1 MLESPPLRDTGP
13 ALAHPSSLPT
23 DEDRALLRESVRGWL
38 AEHWPPETALRDA
51 TDAARLRAAWRGLAG
66 LGLAELGCEPA
77 EGGLQEIAVVA
88 EELGRAACPAPLLAA
103 GLLNLAGLDDVAPL
117 PAMRSGEAFVALAFA
132 QADGDPAAGHVEM
145 RGERLD
151 GRVALVEATTVA
163 THIAVVVPGPA
174 IAFVDLTTCPP
185 GSVAHE
191 PAALLGREPVGAL
204 VFDAAPATRV
214 PLSQERVEALRAAS
228 RLGHVAR
235 AIGAATRAFEMAV
248 AYAGERRQFGQPI
261 GRFQAIQ
268 HKLADIHIALLGAS
282 LTTRRA
288 AQQHDHGSPQW
299 TVFAA
304 AATVLAGEQLRQ
316 AALQIQHT
324 FGAIGYSE
332 EHEAPRHFRRVHLD
346 ILRHGGARAAREM
359 LAAWY
364 LDGPP
369 RTLPESDLGP
379 AGNDFRAEVR
389 AWLARHWH
397 GPREQAHQRLSYQER
412 EYDREFAREL
422 GKTGWIGLGWP
433 ERFGGQGR
441 GAFEQLAFIEA
452 MERADAP
459 RAGAPV
465 QAAMLMVHGTP
476 DQQRRLLP
484 EILRGE
490 AIYGMGYSEPDAG
503 SDLASM
509 RTRAER
515 IRDERGDG
523 WLINGQKIWTTTY
536 WGEYMLLAARTNPAA
551 TPKHAGISMFIV
563 PMDTPG
569 ITVRTSE
576 TMYGGTFANVFY
588 DNVRLPPEAL
598 VGEVDGGWQVLT
610 GALAT
615 ERGFIGGGIVM
626 KVARSFELL
635 CEHVREA
642 EVDGRPLARAPF
654 VRERIG
660 SLAAQI
666 EAGRELMLHCAARV
680 VDGET
685 PPADAAASKVYSG
698 ELMERFG
705 EAALDILGLAATLSE
720 GSPGAVLRGR
730 LEQQL
735 RHSLM
740 WVISIGTNE
749 IQRSLI
755 AQRGLG
761 LPR

>member
-1 MLESPPLRDTGP
+1 MSNV
-13 ALAHPSSLPT
+13 ALPT
-23 DEDRALLRESVRGWL
+23 DEDRTLLRESLRGWL
-38 AEHWPPETALRDA
+38 GEHWPAATATSDA
-51 TDAARLRAAWRGLAG
+51 ADPARLRTVWRGLAQQG
-66 LGLAELGCEPA
+66 LGALGRDPA
-77 EGGLQEIAVVA
+77 EGGLQEMLVAA
-88 EELGRAACPAPLLAA
+88 EELGRTACPAPLLAA
-103 GLLNLAGLDDVAPL
+103 SLLNLAGLPEDAPPL
-117 PAMRSGEAFVALAFA
+117 AAMRAGEAFVAFSFA
-132 QADGDPAAGHVEM
+132 QADGDAAAGHVEL
-145 RGERLD
+145 RGGLLSGHVSFVEGGAAATHLAVVTP
-151 GRVALVEATTVA
+151 GPQLALVDLAAGAAGRIVREEVIALGQEALST
-163 THIAVVVPGPA
+163 
-174 IAFVDLTTCPP
+174 F
-185 GSVAHE
+185 
-191 PAALLGREPVGAL
+191 R
-204 VFDAAPATRV
+204 FDAVPATLL
-214 PLSQERVEALRAAS
+214 PLSAAQLVTLRAAS
-228 RLGHVAR
+228 QLGHVGR
-235 AIGAATRAFEMAV
+235 AVGAARRAFEMAV
-248 AYAGERRQFGQPI
+248 AYAGERRQFGQAI
-261 GRFQAIQ
+261 GSFQAIQ
-268 HKLADIHIALLGAS
+268 HKLADIHIALLGVS
-282 LTTRRA
+282 LTARHA
-288 AQQHDHGSPQW
+288 AQQHDQRSPQW
-299 TVFAA
+299 TVFADA
-304 AATVLAGEQLRQ
+304 AAVLAADQLRQ
-316 AALQIQHT
+316 ASLQTQHA

-346 ILRHGGARAAREM
+346 VLRHAGGAAVREA

-369 RTLPESDLGP
+369 RTLPESDLGT
-379 AGNDFRAEVR
+379 AGNAFRAEVR
-389 AWLARHWH
+389 DWLARHWH
-397 GPREQAHQRLSYQER
+397 GERQAAHLRLGFKER

-422 GKTGWIGLGWP
+422 GMTGWIGLAWP

-441 GAFEQLAFIEA
+441 SAFEQLAFIEA

-459 RAGAPV
+459 RVGAPV

-476 DQQRRLLP
+476 AQQQRLLP

-503 SDLASM
+503 SDLASL

-515 IRDERGDG
+515 VSDAQGEG

-536 WGEYMLLAARTNPAA
+536 WGEYMLLAARTRSDAK
-551 TPKHAGISMFIV
+551 PKHAGISMFIV

-588 DNVRLPPEAL
+588 DNVRLPLDAL

-635 CEHVREA
+635 CEHVRQA
-642 EVDGRPLARAPF
+642 ERGGRPLAQDPS
-654 VRERIG
+654 VRERVG

-666 EAGRELMLHCAARV
+666 EAGRQMMLYCAARV
-680 VDGET
+680 VDGLT
-685 PPADAAASKVYSG
+685 PPADAAVSKVYSG

-705 EAALDILGLAATLSE
+705 ETALDILGLAATVSE
-720 GSPGAVLRGR
+720 GSPGALLRGR
-730 LEQQL
+730 LEQHL

-761 LPR
+761 LPRA

>member
-1 MLESPPLRDTGP
+1 MTADTP
-13 ALAHPSSLPT
+13 LPT
-23 DEDRALLRESVRGWL
+23 DEDRALLRESLRGWL
-38 AEHWPPETALRDA
+38 AEHWPAQTAVRDAASPARLRDA
-51 TDAARLRAAWRGLAG
+51 WQGLAGQGLAG
-66 LGLAELGCEPA
+66 LGRDAT
-77 EGGLQEIAVVA
+77 EGGLQEMLLAA
-88 EELGRAACPAPLLAA
+88 EELGRAACPAPLIAA
-103 GLLNLAGLDDVAPL
+103 TALNLAGWPTGAEPPVLA
-117 PAMRSGEAFVALAFA
+117 AMREGRAFVALAFA
-132 QADGDPAAGHVEM
+132 QADGDAGAGRVELHEDGMLGGHVGGVEAGAAATHLAVVTPGARLAVVDLAACPEGRARREDLVLMGQEPSTAWHFDRAPAAIFDLG
-145 RGERLD
+145 GE
-151 GRVALVEATTVA
+151 ALA
-163 THIAVVVPGPA
+163 
-174 IAFVDLTTCPP
+174 
-185 GSVAHE
+185 
-191 PAALLGREPVGAL
+191 R
-204 VFDAAPATRV
+204 
-214 PLSQERVEALRAAS
+214 LRAAS
-228 RLGHVAR
+228 QLGHVAR
-235 AIGAATRAFEMAV
+235 ALGAATRAFEMAV
-248 AYAGERRQFGQPI
+248 AYAGERRQFGVPI
-261 GRFQAIQ
+261 GSFQAIQ
-268 HKLADIHIALLGAS
+268 HKLADVHIALLGAT
-282 LTTRRA
+282 LTARHA
-288 AQQHDHGSPQW
+288 AQQHDQGSPQW
-299 TVFAA
+299 TVFADA
-304 AATVLAGEQLRQ
+304 AAVLAGEPLRQ
-316 AALQIQHT
+316 AALQIQHA

-346 ILRHGGARAAREM
+346 ALRHGGARAAREA

-379 AGNDFRAEVR
+379 AGNAFRAEVR
-389 AWLARHWH
+389 DWLARHWH
-397 GPREQAHQRLSYQER
+397 GERQAAHQRLSFKER

-422 GKTGWIGLGWP
+422 GKTGWIGLAWP
-433 ERFGGQGR
+433 RRFGGQGR

-476 DQQRRLLP
+476 AQQQRLLP

-503 SDLASM
+503 SDLAAL

-515 IRDERGDG
+515 IRDERGEG

-536 WGEYMLLAARTNPAA
+536 WGQYMLLAARTNPAA
-551 TPKHAGISMFIV
+551 KPKHAGISMFIV

-588 DNVRLPPEAL
+588 DDMRLPADAL
-598 VGEVDGGWQVLT
+598 VGEVDGGWPVLT

-635 CEHVREA
+635 CGHVRQA
-642 EVDGRPLARAPF
+642 EVDGRPLAQDPF

-666 EAGRELMLHCAARV
+666 EAGRQMMLYCAARV

-685 PPADAAASKVYSG
+685 PPADAAVSKVYSG

-705 EAALDILGLAATLSE
+705 EVALDVLGLSATISE

-730 LEQQL
+730 IEQHL

-749 IQRSLI
+749 IQRTLI

>member
-1 MLESPPLRDTGP
+1 MNAEMP
-13 ALAHPSSLPT
+13 LPT
-23 DEDRALLRESVRGWL
+23 DEDRALLRESLRGWL
-38 AEHWPPETALRDA
+38 AEHWPADAAGRDA
-51 TDAARLRAAWRGLAG
+51 GDAGRLRAVWRELAQQGLAS
-66 LGLAELGCEPA
+66 LGSDADLSS
-77 EGGLQEIAVVA
+77 GGLQEMLLVA
-88 EELGRAACPAPLLAA
+88 EELGRAACPAPVIAA
-103 GLLNLAGLDDVAPL
+103 TVLNLAGWPADAPPPAL
-117 PAMRSGEAFVALAFA
+117 AAMREGEAFVTLAFA
-132 QADGDPAAGHVEM
+132 QAEGDAGAGRVDLHEDGTLSGHV
-145 RGERLD
+145 
-151 GRVALVEATTVA
+151 AFVEAGAAA
-163 THIAVVVPGPA
+163 THLAVVAPGARLAIVDLGAGPA
-174 IAFVDLTTCPP
+174 DRAKREDLVLMGQEPSTTWHFDHAP
-185 GSVAHE
+185 VA
-191 PAALLGREPVGAL
+191 AVFKLG
-204 VFDAAPATRV
+204 D
-214 PLSQERVEALRAAS
+214 EALARLQAAS

-235 AIGAATRAFEMAV
+235 AIGAATRAFELAV
-248 AYAGERRQFGQPI
+248 AYAGERRQFGVAI
-261 GRFQAIQ
+261 GSFQAVQ
-268 HKLADIHIALLGAS
+268 HKLADVHIALLGAS
-282 LTTRRA
+282 LTARHA
-288 AQQHDHGSPQW
+288 AQQHDRGSPQW
-299 TVFAA
+299 AVFADA
-304 AATVLAGEQLRQ
+304 AAVLAGEQLRQ
-316 AALQIQHT
+316 AALQIQHA

-346 ILRHGGARAAREM
+346 LLRHGGARRAREA

-369 RTLPESDLGP
+369 RTLPESDLGA
-379 AGNDFRAEVR
+379 AGNAFRAEVR
-389 AWLARHWH
+389 DWLARHWH
-397 GPREQAHQRLSYQER
+397 GERQAAHRRLSFKQR

-422 GKTGWIGLGWP
+422 GKTGWIGLAWP
-433 ERFGGQGR
+433 QRFGGQGR
-441 GAFEQLAFIEA
+441 SAFEQLAFIEA

-476 DQQRRLLP
+476 AQQQRLLP

-503 SDLASM
+503 SDLAAL

-515 IRDERGDG
+515 VSDERGDG

-536 WGEYMLLAARTNPAA
+536 WGEYMLLAARTNAA
-551 TPKHAGISMFIV
+551 ARPKHAGISMFIV

-576 TMYGGTFANVFY
+576 TMYGGSFANVFY
-588 DNVRLPPEAL
+588 DDVRLPPDAL

-635 CEHVREA
+635 CEHVRQA
-642 EVDGRPLARAPF
+642 DADGRPLAQDPF
-654 VRERIG
+654 VRERIA

-666 EAGRELMLHCAARV
+666 EAGRQMMLHCAARV

-705 EAALDILGLAATLSE
+705 EVALDILGLSATVSE
-720 GSPGAVLRGR
+720 GSPGALLRGR
-730 LEQQL
+730 IEQQL

>member
-1 MLESPPLRDTGP
+1 MTQTTPID
-13 ALAHPSSLPT
+13 ALPT
-23 DEDRALLRESVRGWL
+23 DEDRDLLRDSLRGWL
-38 AEHWPPETALRDA
+38 NAHWCADSVHEVAALRA
-51 TDAARLRAAWRGLAG
+51 VWRGLAQQ
-66 LGLAELGCEPA
+66 GLATLGREPA
-77 EGGLQEIAVVA
+77 EGGLQELVVAA
-88 EELGRAACPAPLLAA
+88 EELGRAACPAPLISST
-103 GLLNLAGLDDVAPL
+103 LLNLLGPSD
-117 PAMRSGEAFVALAFA
+117 PALEKLRDGDSFVVLAFA
-132 QADGDPAAGHVEM
+132 QADGDPAGGQVE
-145 RGERLD
+145 LD
-151 GRVALVEATTVA
+151 GSRLTGQLGCVEGAAAATLL
-163 THIAVVVPGPA
+163 AVVAPGPTLA
-174 IAFVDLTTCPP
+174 WVDLAAAPA
-185 GSVAHE
+185 GSVSVLPALSFGQPGLAQIQLKAV
-191 PAALLGREPVGAL
+191 PAALQPL
-204 VFDAAPATRV
+204 DAAAVDR
-214 PLSQERVEALRAAS
+214 LRSAS
-228 RLGHVAR
+228 RLAHVAR
-235 AIGAATRAFEMAV
+235 AIGAATRSFELAV

-268 HKLADIHIALLGAS
+268 HKLADIHIALLAAR
-282 LTTRRA
+282 LTTYQA
-288 AQQHDHGSPQW
+288 AQQYDRGAANWP
-299 TVFAA
+299 VFAA
-304 AATVLAGEQLRQ
+304 AAAVQAGERLRQ
-316 AALQIQHT
+316 ASLQTQHA

-346 ILRHGGARAAREM
+346 VLRHGGARAAREE

-364 LDGPP
+364 LDGPA

-379 AGNDFRAEVR
+379 AGNAFREEVR
-389 AWLARHWH
+389 AWLAEHWH
-397 GPREQAHQRLSYQER
+397 GARQETHRQLSFKER
-412 EYDREFAREL
+412 EYDREFARAL
-422 GKTGWIGLGWP
+422 GRTGWIGLGWSQ
-433 ERFGGQGR
+433 RFGGQAR
-441 GAFEQLAFIEA
+441 GPFEQLAFIEA

-476 DQQRRLLP
+476 EQQARLLP

-503 SDLASM
+503 SDLASL

-515 IRDERGDG
+515 VSDAQGEG

-536 WGEYMLLAARTNPAA
+536 WGEYMLLAARTQPDAK
-551 TPKHAGISMFIV
+551 PKHAGISMFIV

-576 TMYGGTFANVFY
+576 TMYGGSFANVFY
-588 DNVRLPPEAL
+588 DNVRVPLDAL
-598 VGEVDGGWQVLT
+598 VGQQGGGWEVLI

-615 ERGFIGGGIVM
+615 ERGMIGGGIVM

-635 CEHVREA
+635 CEHLRNTQ
-642 EVDGRPLARAPF
+642 VDGRTLAQDPY

-660 SLAAQI
+660 SLASQI
-666 EAGRELMLHCAARV
+666 EGGRQMMLYCAARV
-680 VDGET
+680 VDGVT

-705 EAALDILGLAATLSE
+705 EAALDILGPRAALSQ
-720 GSPGAVLRGR
+720 GAPGALRNGR
-730 LEQQL
+730 YEQNL

>member
-1 MLESPPLRDTGP
+1 MSN
-13 ALAHPSSLPT
+13 AALPT
-23 DEDRALLRESVRGWL
+23 DEDRALLRESLRGWL
-38 AEHWPPETALRDA
+38 GEHWPAATAAHDA
-51 TDAARLRAAWRGLAG
+51 ADPARLRAVWQGLAQQ
-66 LGLAELGCEPA
+66 GLATLCRDPA
-77 EGGLQEIAVVA
+77 EGGLQEMLLAA

-103 GLLNLAGLDDVAPL
+103 TLLNLAALPDDTGPL
-117 PAMRSGEAFVALAFA
+117 AAMRAGEAFVAFAFA
-132 QADGDPAAGHVEM
+132 QADGDAAAGHVEL
-145 RGERLD
+145 RGGRLS
-151 GRVALVEATTVA
+151 GHVAFVECGVAATHLAVVAPGPQLALVDLAAGTGTG
-163 THIAVVVPGPA
+163 TGGHIVRE
-174 IAFVDLTTCPP
+174 DLRTL
-185 GSVAHE
+185 GQE
-191 PAALLGREPVGAL
+191 LLSTFR
-204 VFDAAPATRV
+204 FDDAPATLL
-214 PLSQERVEALRAAS
+214 PLSAGPLAALRAAS
-228 RLGHVAR
+228 RLGHVGR
-235 AIGAATRAFEMAV
+235 AVGAATRAFEMAV

-261 GRFQAIQ
+261 GSFQAIQ
-268 HKLADIHIALLGAS
+268 HKLADIHIALLGVS
-282 LTTRRA
+282 LTARHA
-288 AQQHDHGSPQW
+288 AQQHDQRSPQW
-299 TVFAA
+299 AVFADA
-304 AATVLAGEQLRQ
+304 AAVLAAEQLRQ
-316 AALQIQHT
+316 VSLQTQHA

-346 ILRHGGARAAREM
+346 VLRHAGGPAAREA

-379 AGNDFRAEVR
+379 AGNAFRAEVR
-389 AWLARHWH
+389 DWLARHWH
-397 GPREQAHQRLSYQER
+397 GERQAAHLRLAFKER
-412 EYDREFAREL
+412 EYDRDFAREL
-422 GKTGWIGLGWP
+422 GKTGWIGLSWP

-476 DQQRRLLP
+476 EQQQRLLP

-503 SDLASM
+503 SDLASL

-515 IRDERGDG
+515 ISDERGEG

-536 WGEYMLLAARTNPAA
+536 WGEYMLLAARTRSDAK
-551 TPKHAGISMFIV
+551 PKHAGISMFIV

-588 DNVRLPPEAL
+588 DNVRLPLDAL

-635 CEHVREA
+635 CEHVRQA
-642 EVDGRPLARAPF
+642 ERGGRPLAQDPS

-666 EAGRELMLHCAARV
+666 EAGRQMMLYCAARV
-680 VDGET
+680 VDGLT
-685 PPADAAASKVYSG
+685 PPADAAVSKVYSG

-705 EAALDILGLAATLSE
+705 ETALDILGLEAAVSE
-720 GSPGAVLRGR
+720 GSPGALLRGR
-730 LEQQL
+730 IEQHL
-735 RHSLM
+735 RHALM

-761 LPR
+761 LPRA

>member
-1 MLESPPLRDTGP
+1 MLV
-13 ALAHPSSLPT
+13 A
-23 DEDRALLRESVRGWL
+23 
-38 AEHWPPETALRDA
+38 
-51 TDAARLRAAWRGLAG
+51 
-66 LGLAELGCEPA
+66 
-77 EGGLQEIAVVA
+77 A
-88 EELGRAACPAPLLAA
+88 EELGRAACPAPLVAA
-103 GLLNLAGLDDVAPL
+103 SLLHLAGLPDDIPAL
-117 PAMRSGEAFVALAFA
+117 AAMRAGEALVAFSFA
-132 QADGDPAAGHVEM
+132 QTDGDAAAGHVDV
-145 RGERLD
+145 RGECLSGHVAWVECGAAATHLAVVAPGPQLALID
-151 GRVALVEATTVA
+151 LAAGQPGRVAREDVTV
-163 THIAVVVPGPA
+163 
-174 IAFVDLTTCPP
+174 
-185 GSVAHE
+185 
-191 PAALLGREPVGAL
+191 LGQEVLSTFR
-204 VFDAAPATRV
+204 FDDVPATLL
-214 PLSQERVEALRAAS
+214 PLSTGQLATLRAAS
-228 RLGHVAR
+228 RLGHVGR
-235 AIGAATRAFEMAV
+235 AVGAATRAFEMAV

-261 GRFQAIQ
+261 GSFQAIQ
-268 HKLADIHIALLGAS
+268 HKLADIHIALLGVS
-282 LTTRRA
+282 LTTRHA
-288 AQQHDHGSPQW
+288 AQQHDQQSPQW
-299 TVFAA
+299 ALFADAA
-304 AATVLAGEQLRQ
+304 AVLAAEQLRQ
-316 AALQIQHT
+316 VSLQTQHA

-346 ILRHGGARAAREM
+346 VLRHAGGAVSREA

-379 AGNDFRAEVR
+379 AGNAFRAEVR
-389 AWLARHWH
+389 DWLSSHWH
-397 GPREQAHQRLSYQER
+397 GERQAANLRLGFKER

-422 GKTGWIGLGWP
+422 GKTGWIGLAWP

-441 GAFEQLAFIEA
+441 SAFEQLAFIEA
-452 MERADAP
+452 LERADAP
-459 RAGAPV
+459 RVGAPV
-465 QAAMLMVHGTP
+465 QAAMLMVYGTP

-503 SDLASM
+503 SDLASL

-515 IRDERGDG
+515 VSDESGEG

-536 WGEYMLLAARTNPAA
+536 WGEYMLLAARTRSDAK
-551 TPKHAGISMFIV
+551 PKHAGISMFIV

-588 DNVRLPPEAL
+588 DNVRLPLDAL

-635 CEHVREA
+635 CEHVRQA
-642 EVDGRPLARAPF
+642 ERDGRPLSQDST

-666 EAGRELMLHCAARV
+666 EAGRQMMLYCAARV
-680 VDGET
+680 VDGVT
-685 PPADAAASKVYSG
+685 PPADAAVSKVYSG

-705 EAALDILGLAATLSE
+705 ETALDILGLVATISE
-720 GSPGAVLRGR
+720 GSTGAVLRGR
-730 LEQQL
+730 LEQHL

-749 IQRSLI
+749 IQRTLI

-761 LPR
+761 LPRA

>member
-1 MLESPPLRDTGP
+1 MSTP
-13 ALAHPSSLPT
+13 ALPT
-23 DEDRALLRESVRGWL
+23 DEDRALLRESLRGWL
-38 AEHWPPETALRDA
+38 GGHWPSATALHDA
-51 TDAARLRAAWRGLAG
+51 ADAARLRAAWRGLAQQ
-66 LGLAELGCEPA
+66 GLAALCREPA
-77 EGGLQEIAVVA
+77 EGGLQEMLVVA
-88 EELGRAACPAPLLAA
+88 EELGRAACPAPLIAA
-103 GLLNLAGLDDVAPL
+103 TLLNLAGLPDDAAPL
-117 PAMRSGEAFVALAFA
+117 CAMRAGDAFVALAFA
-132 QADGDPAAGHVEM
+132 QSDGDAAAGHVELH
-145 RGERLD
+145 GERLS
-151 GRVALVEATTVA
+151 GHVAWVECGSAV
-163 THIAVVVPGPA
+163 THLAVVAPGPRLA
-174 IAFVDLTTCPP
+174 LIDLVAGADGGIVREDVTMLGQELMTTF
-185 GSVAHE
+185 
-191 PAALLGREPVGAL
+191 R
-204 VFDAAPATRV
+204 FQDAPATAL
-214 PLSQERVEALRAAS
+214 PLSAEGLVTLRTAS

-261 GRFQAIQ
+261 GSFQAIQ
-268 HKLADIHIALLGAS
+268 HKLADIHIALLGMS
-282 LTTRRA
+282 LTARHA
-288 AQQHDHGSPQW
+288 AQQYDQGSPQW
-299 TVFAA
+299 AVFADA
-304 AATVLAGEQLRQ
+304 AAVLAAEQLRQ
-316 AALQIQHT
+316 VSLQTQHA

-346 ILRHGGARAAREM
+346 VLRHAGDPTAREA

-379 AGNDFRAEVR
+379 AGNAFRAEVR
-389 AWLARHWH
+389 DWLGRHWH
-397 GPREQAHQRLSYQER
+397 GERQAAHLRLGFKER

-422 GKTGWIGLGWP
+422 GKTGWIGLAWP

-476 DQQRRLLP
+476 EQQQRLLP

-503 SDLASM
+503 SDLASL

-515 IRDERGDG
+515 VSDERGEG

-536 WGEYMLLAARTNPAA
+536 WGEYMLLAARTRSDAK
-551 TPKHAGISMFIV
+551 PKHAGISMFIV

-588 DNVRLPPEAL
+588 DNVRLPPDAL

-635 CEHVREA
+635 CEHVRQTERG
-642 EVDGRPLARAPF
+642 GRPLAQDPS

-666 EAGRELMLHCAARV
+666 EAGRQMMLYCAARV
-680 VDGET
+680 VDGLT
-685 PPADAAASKVYSG
+685 PPADAAVSKVYSG

-705 EAALDILGLAATLSE
+705 ETALDILGLAATVSE
-720 GSPGAVLRGR
+720 GSPGALLRGR
-730 LEQQL
+730 IEQHL
-735 RHSLM
+735 RHALM

-761 LPR
+761 LPRA

>member
-1 MLESPPLRDTGP
+1 MSNT
-13 ALAHPSSLPT
+13 ALPT

-38 AEHWPPETALRDA
+38 GEHWPAATATLDA
-51 TDAARLRAAWRGLAG
+51 ADTARLRAVWTGLAQQ
-66 LGLAELGCEPA
+66 GLAALCREPA
-77 EGGLQEIAVVA
+77 EGGLQEMLVVA
-88 EELGRAACPAPLLAA
+88 EELGRAACPAPLLPAT
-103 GLLNLAGLDDVAPL
+103 LLHLAGLPDDAPPL
-117 PAMRSGEAFVALAFA
+117 AAMRAGEAFVAFAFA
-132 QADGDPAAGHVEM
+132 QADDDEAA
-145 RGERLD
+145 
-151 GRVALVEATTVA
+151 GRVALRGGRLSGHVALVECGAAA
-163 THIAVVVPGPA
+163 THLAVVAPGPHLA
-174 IAFVDLTTCPP
+174 IVDLGAGEDT
-185 GSVAHE
+185 
-191 PAALLGREPVGAL
+191 AARIVREDLRALGQEALCTFRFDDAPVTVL
-204 VFDAAPATRV
+204 
-214 PLSQERVEALRAAS
+214 PLSAERLAVLRAAS
-228 RLGHVAR
+228 RLGHVGR
-235 AIGAATRAFEMAV
+235 AVGAATRAFEMAV
-248 AYAGERRQFGQPI
+248 AYAGERRQFGQAI
-261 GRFQAIQ
+261 GSFQAIQ
-268 HKLADIHIALLGAS
+268 HKLADIHIALLGVT
-282 LTTRRA
+282 LTARHA
-288 AQQHDHGSPQW
+288 AQQHDQRSPQW
-299 TVFAA
+299 TVFADA
-304 AATVLAGEQLRQ
+304 AAVLAAEQLRQ
-316 AALQIQHT
+316 ASLQTQHA

-346 ILRHGGARAAREM
+346 VLRHAGGHAAREA

-369 RTLPESDLGP
+369 RTLPESDLGE
-379 AGNDFRAEVR
+379 AGNAFRTEVR
-389 AWLARHWH
+389 DWLARHWH
-397 GPREQAHQRLSYQER
+397 GERQQAHLRLGFKER

-422 GKTGWIGLGWP
+422 GKTGWIGLAWP

-465 QAAMLMVHGTP
+465 QAAMLMVYGTP
-476 DQQRRLLP
+476 QQQQRLLP

-503 SDLASM
+503 SDLASL

-515 IRDERGDG
+515 ISDAQGEG

-536 WGEYMLLAARTNPAA
+536 WGEYMLLAARTRGDAK
-551 TPKHAGISMFIV
+551 PKHAGISMFIV

-588 DNVRLPPEAL
+588 DNVRLPLDAL

-635 CEHVREA
+635 CEHVRQA
-642 EVDGRPLARAPF
+642 ERGGRPLAQDPS

-666 EAGRELMLHCAARV
+666 EAGRQMMLYCAARV
-680 VDGET
+680 VDGLT
-685 PPADAAASKVYSG
+685 PPADAAVSKVYSG

-705 EAALDILGLAATLSE
+705 ETALDILGLEAAVSE
-720 GSPGAVLRGR
+720 GSPGALLRGR
-730 LEQQL
+730 IEQHL
-735 RHSLM
+735 RHALM

-761 LPR
+761 LPRA